1 MKLSISEKAKKDIF
15 ISIFQLL
22 KSCSSMIT
30 FMFQEDHLYIQGMD
44 NAHVCLFDLKIMYTW
59 FYFFEKAHNDAST
72 ICVSSS
78 ILHNVLSFTQDKH
91 MIHIEYDGEPDTID
105 ISLVVDQGI
114 KGDFNK
120 YFTIPLIDLDIDLL
134 GIPEVEYDAEVSINA
149 KKICEIS
156 SQLMVFGDV
165 MNVKCSEEEF
175 TLSSEGT
182 NGTMRVNVPIDDLSE
197 FSISEGEVIELSYS
211 LNYFYKMC
219 LTTKLSTEIELGI
232 CKEYPLRIKYDL
244 GENSTLMFYIA
255 PKIDD

>member
-1 MKLSISEKAKKDIF
+1 
-15 ISIFQLL
+15 
-22 KSCSSMIT
+22 MIT

-105 ISLVVDQGI
+105 ISLVVDQGT

-182 NGTMRVNVPIDDLSE
+182 NGTMCVNVPIDDLSE

-255 PKIDD
+255 PKIED